1 MLMPVSVQVAL
12 LVVMAQVGCFV
23 PAEFM
28 SLGIVDKLFTRM
40 GTADSI
46 ENNCSTFMAEMHDT
60 AHIIDNVTSR
70 WVSTWAV
77 ISTVST
83 TLRCNIAQ

>member
-1 MLMPVSVQVAL
+1 MPYNSGDWLTCLSLGALLVQVAL

-40 GTADSI
+40 GTADSL
-46 ENNCSTFMAEMHDT
+46 ENNCSSFMAEMHDA
-60 AHIIDNVTSR
+60 AHIIDNATSR
-70 WVSTWAV
+70 
-77 ISTVST
+77 
-83 TLRCNIAQ
+83 